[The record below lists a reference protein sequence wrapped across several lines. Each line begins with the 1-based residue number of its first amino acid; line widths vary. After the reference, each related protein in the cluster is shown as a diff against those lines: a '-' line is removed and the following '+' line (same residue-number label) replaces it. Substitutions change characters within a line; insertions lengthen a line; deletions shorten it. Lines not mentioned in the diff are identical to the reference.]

1 MKYLT
6 ALALGLL
13 VFTGCQKDDDLNE
26 ELPTGNVVE
35 GDTTMNLT
43 SSFEDR
49 VHPTSGTAKL
59 VKIDDKYFVELSDF
73 KTDSGPAL
81 YVYLSKQEDPKDF
94 INLGELK
101 ATSGTFNYEVPAS
114 ENPEEYPHVL
124 IWCKRFSVLFG
135 VATFTP

>member
-6 ALALGLL
+6 ALALALL
-13 VFTGCQKDDDLNE
+13 VFTACQKDDDITE
-26 ELPTGNVVE
+26 ELPKSNVTE
-35 GDTTMNLT
+35 GDTTMNLM
-43 SSFEDR
+43 SAFEDR
-49 VHPTSGTAKL
+49 VHPTSGTARL
-59 VKIDDKYFVELSDF
+59 VKIDEKYFVELADF

-81 YVYLSKQEDPKDF
+81 YVYLSKEEDPKNF

-135 VATFTP
+135 VATLTP